1 MPLISF
7 TSGIKMSETNQMK
20 SVSVMRGRV
29 SSYVVIILSIL
40 IMVGVFGD
48 SCTSGL
54 ILPDKTLR
62 LSLEASPKT
71 LDPMHSTDTYSG
83 VILGLTYSNLVRFD
97 ESGELVL
104 DAAKH
109 YRITENGRRYDFLL
123 KDNQRFVNGD
133 VMTAED
139 VAFSLNRLASPRLKS
154 PRAWLLNQVAG
165 FEDLQSGKTQT
176 LEGVQVI
183 DSSRIRITLRRAY
196 APFLSLF
203 AMPQMSIVS
212 KSYVESGGE
221 LGESTMGAGPYYLK
235 SWRREQD
242 ILLLSN
248 PHYRK
253 SGNLNAVYYKIIKDP
268 LSLVSEF
275 KAQGLHMIEVPP
287 TEVQAL
293 KSTRARL
300 SPVNQ
305 FNLYFVGMNMKSG
318 RFADR
323 NFRQAINF
331 AVDREGIVKNL
342 QHGLADVATG
352 PVPKGLKGYL
362 ERDFFNYDLAK
373 AKLLFSKSKYDGKPL
388 RLLLRNEARSMAVCQ
403 VIQQNLKSL
412 GIEVKLVPRDWNSF
426 SSALVKM
433 DYDLFYRNW
442 IADFPDG
449 DNFLFPLFHSSSTG
463 LKGNYPGYASKNFD
477 SLVERSR
484 RQTDTF
490 QRSEL
495 LRQAAQLA
503 RNDASRILL
512 WYKTK
517 VYAAYPVLQNFRP
530 FPMYNSNK
538 YLNVNLLTR

>member
-1 MPLISF
+1 
-7 TSGIKMSETNQMK
+7 MSEINK
-20 SVSVMRGRV
+20 VKFDSVRRGKL
-29 SSYVVIILSIL
+29 STYVALVIAGLL
-40 IMVGVFGD
+40 IIGVFGD

-54 ILPDKTLR
+54 ILPEKTLR

-71 LDPMHSTDTYSG
+71 LDPIHSTDTYSG
-83 VILGLTYSNLVRFD
+83 VILGLTYSNLLRFNQN
-97 ESGELVL
+97 GELVL

-133 VMTAED
+133 VMTAQD

-165 FEDLQSGKTQT
+165 FEDLQSGKVQN
-176 LEGVQVI
+176 LEGIQVV
-183 DSSRIRITLRRAY
+183 DDNRIRITLKRAY

-203 AMPQMSIVS
+203 AMPQMSILS
-212 KSYVESGGE
+212 KSYVETGGE
-221 LGESTMGAGPYYLK
+221 LSETTMGAGPYYLK

-248 PHYRK
+248 SHYRK

-287 TEVQAL
+287 TEVR
-293 KSTRARL
+293 SVETTRARMY
-300 SPVNQ
+300 PVNQ

-318 RFADR
+318 RFVDR

-362 ERDFFNYDLAK
+362 DKNFFNYDLAK

-403 VIQQNLKSL
+403 VIQQNLKAI
-412 GIEVKLVPRDWNSF
+412 GVEVKLVPRDWNSF

-463 LKGNYPGYASKNFD
+463 LKGNYPGYTNKSFD
-477 SLVERSR
+477 DLVERSR
-484 RQTDTF
+484 RQTDIF

-517 VYAAYPVLQNFRP
+517 VYAAYPVVQNFRP

>member
-1 MPLISF
+1 MLEINRVKSTAIRQGKVS
-7 TSGIKMSETNQMK
+7 TSIT
-20 SVSVMRGRV
+20 
-29 SSYVVIILSIL
+29 III
-40 IMVGVFGD
+40 GVLLMFGLFGD

-54 ILPDKTLR
+54 ILPEKTLR

-71 LDPMHSTDTYSG
+71 LDPIHSTDTYSG
-83 VILGLTYSNLVRFD
+83 VILGLTYSNLLRFD

-109 YRITENGRRYDFLL
+109 YRISENGRRYEFLL

-133 VMTAED
+133 LIDAED
-139 VAFSLNRLASPRLKS
+139 VAFSLNRLATPQLKS
-154 PRAWLLNQVAG
+154 PRAWLLNQVSG
-165 FEDLQSGKTQT
+165 FEDFQSGKTKQ
-176 LEGVQVI
+176 LEGVKVL
-183 DSSRIRITLRRAY
+183 DKNRIRITLKRAY

-203 AMPQMSIVS
+203 AMPQMSILS
-212 KSYVESGGE
+212 KSYVESGAD
-221 LGESTMGAGPYYLK
+221 LSESTMGAGPYYLK
-235 SWRREQD
+235 TWRREQD

-248 PHYRK
+248 EHYRK

-287 TEVQAL
+287 TEVKTL
-293 KSTRARL
+293 ESTRARL
-300 SPVNQ
+300 FPVNQ
-305 FNLYFVGMNMKSG
+305 FNLYFIGMNMKSG

-323 NFRQAINF
+323 KMRQAIAF
-331 AVDREGIVKNL
+331 AVNRENIIENL
-342 QHGLADVATG
+342 QYGLADVATG

-362 ERDFFNYDLAK
+362 DRDYFSFDPDK
-373 AKLLFSKSKYDGKPL
+373 AKELLSNSEYDGKPL

-403 VIQQNLKSL
+403 VIQQNLKAI
-412 GIEVKLVPRDWNSF
+412 GVEVKLVPRDWNSF

-463 LKGNYPGYASKNFD
+463 LKGNYPGYENKSFD
-477 SLVERSR
+477 NLVEKSR
-484 RQTDTF
+484 RQIDTAG
-490 QRSEL
+490 RDEL
-495 LRQAAQLA
+495 LKQAAQLA
-503 RNDASRILL
+503 RNDASRVLL

-517 VYAAYPVLQNFRP
+517 VYAAYPVLQNFQP

>member
-1 MPLISF
+1 
-7 TSGIKMSETNQMK
+7 MSETNQ
-20 SVSVMRGRV
+20 VSLFFARQGKI
-29 SSYVVIILSIL
+29 SFYISVIIALL
-40 IMVGVFGD
+40 LMVGLFGD

-71 LDPMHSTDTYSG
+71 LDPIYSTDTYSG
-83 VILGLTYSNLVRFD
+83 VILGLTYSNLLRFD

-109 YRITENGRRYDFLL
+109 YRISENGRRYDFLL
-123 KDNQRFVNGD
+123 KDNQRFVNGV
-133 VMTAED
+133 VMEAED
-139 VAFSLNRLASPRLKS
+139 VAFSLNRLASPHSKS
-154 PRAWLLNQVAG
+154 PRAWLLNQVSG
-165 FEDLQSGKTQT
+165 FEDFQSGKTKQ
-176 LEGVQVI
+176 LEGIQVL
-183 DSSRIRITLRRAY
+183 DKSRIRITLKRAY

-212 KSYVESGGE
+212 KSYIESGAD

-235 SWRREQD
+235 TWRREQD

-287 TEVQAL
+287 TEVKSL

-300 SPVNQ
+300 FPVNQ

-318 RFADR
+318 RFTDR
-323 NFRQAINF
+323 KLRQAIAF
-331 AVDREGIVKNL
+331 AVNREDIIKNL
-342 QHGLADVATG
+342 QHGLADIATG

-362 ERDFFNYDLAK
+362 DRDYFSYDLTK
-373 AKLLFSKSKYDGKPL
+373 AKELFSKSKYDGKPL

-403 VIQQNLKSL
+403 VIQQNLKNL

-463 LKGNYPGYASKNFD
+463 LKGNYPGYENKNFD

-484 RQTDTF
+484 RQTDNF
-490 QRSEL
+490 ERDEL

-503 RNDASRILL
+503 RNDASRVLL